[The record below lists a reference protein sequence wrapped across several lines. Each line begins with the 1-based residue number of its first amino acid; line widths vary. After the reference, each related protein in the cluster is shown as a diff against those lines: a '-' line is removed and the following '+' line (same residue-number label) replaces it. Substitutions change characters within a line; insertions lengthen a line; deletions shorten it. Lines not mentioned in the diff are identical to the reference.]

1 MAVPALNFAVHNTAT
16 WDRHLMVC
24 LLGIDTAF
32 RLANPVRVWLV
43 IERVFLG
50 GTP

>member
-1 MAVPALNFAVHNTAT
+1 MAVPALNFAVHNTGNLGST
-16 WDRHLMVC
+16 PDV

-32 RLANPVRVWLV
+32 RLANPVWVWLV
-43 IERVFLG
+43 IERAFLG